1 MKGLLIVLLFIAGL
15 FVIGGLIS
23 TITQFVLE
31 NWWLCIIVA
40 GLSLLLFSVVAEDE
54 KHQI

>member
-1 MKGLLIVLLFIAGL
+1 MKTVIIVLLFIAGL

-31 NWWLCIIVA
+31 NWWLCVIVA
-40 GLSLLLFSVVAEDE
+40 GLALLLFTVVAEDE